1 MLVGNNCFLRDLLFV
16 LEIDYGQF
24 NHFILVFKIIV
35 CFFFKK
41 KQMLDGNN
49 WIFLMDLLFIL

>member
-35 CFFFKK
+35 CFFYKK
-41 KQMLDGNN
+41 KTNVR
-49 WIFLMDLLFIL
+49 WE

>member
-24 NHFILVFKIIV
+24 NHFILFFKIIV
-35 CFFFKK
+35 FFFKKK

>member
-24 NHFILVFKIIV
+24 NHFILFFKIIV
-35 CFFFKK
+35 FFKK
-41 KQMLDGNN
+41 KKKTNVG
-49 WIFLMDLLFIL
+49 WE